1 MIYTR
6 SINDRDKRKKRE
18 KGGKKVLPGGR
29 IKKATITQQ
38 VIDRIKYYQ
47 DRKKE
52 TSRFPFF
59 FK

>member
-1 MIYTR
+1 MIAIKER
-6 SINDRDKRKKRE
+6 RE
-18 KGGKKVLPGGR
+18 RKGGKKVLPGGR
-29 IKKATITQQ
+29 IKKATITRQ